1 VMRFVPLIILILP
14 QIVAPVVSANEIDY
28 TTTFSVTSYENILR
42 VENPESDE
50 LAKSLSIGAEWSEN
64 TINFV
69 ASVNA
74 GFESTRFSN
83 EVEGDRNDGNLN
95 ANLLWIFSPN
105 RYEWMLSDIYTQTA
119 IDSRL
124 PESPLNRQ
132 YINAFSTGPNLK
144 WRVAKTT
151 HIELLPRIEDYRFEQ
166 KLLNNQR
173 ANTRLAWFQTP
184 SASTEYGADL
194 FYETINYTSSQLVD
208 SDYEQLEM
216 NLNFS
221 NVRKNHVIEASSGIT
236 RIDTDNYQSDNE
248 SQYRLYVSNQR
259 TRTSS
264 IAFTAGKTV
273 TDTSRTV
280 IDAAVDSS
288 MALTTS
294 SDIYTNEYIRFEYNK
309 NYRNF
314 IIELELEKREE
325 DYFTQNFLDRD
336 AESAGLGIQWNN
348 TNNSLFRVNLISTD
362 YEYPLVT
369 DERLDEDRT
378 ASLEYVYR
386 TNSNLIYRISV
397 LDIQRESTAADESF
411 DDKVMM
417 FSITYETRRRN
428 Y

>member
-1 VMRFVPLIILILP
+1 
-14 QIVAPVVSANEIDY
+14 VAPVVSANEIDY

>member
-1 VMRFVPLIILILP
+1 MRFVPLIILILP
-14 QIVAPVVSANEIDY
+14 QIVVPIVSANEIDY

-42 VENPESDE
+42 IENPESDE

-95 ANLLWIFSPN
+95 ANILWIFSPN

-132 YINAFSTGPNLK
+132 YINAFSTGPNFK

-221 NVRKNHVIEASSGIT
+221 NIRKNHEIEVSSGIT

-264 IAFTAGKTV
+264 IAFTAGKIV

-294 SDIYTNEYIRFEYNK
+294 SDIYTNEYITLEYNK
-309 NYRNF
+309 KYRNF
-314 IIELELEKREE
+314 IIELEFENREE

-336 AESAGLGIQWNN
+336 AESASLGIQWNN
-348 TNNSLFRVNLISTD
+348 TNNSLFRVNLTATD

-378 ASLEYVYR
+378 ASFEYVYR

>member
-1 VMRFVPLIILILP
+1 MMRFVPLIILILP

>member
-1 VMRFVPLIILILP
+1 MRFVPLIILILP